1 MIKINLIIAA
11 MLALPLLAMG
21 QDDKRVAIL
30 EVVDKESNVDYGPEM
45 ILRMNLSDAIN
56 KTDGYQAFTR
66 VNLKEIFGEQ
76 NFQRSGAVSDAQI
89 RKMGELY
96 GVDYILIAEATK
108 YSDFQIVVGAQLISV
123 VEGRITNSTLGE
135 VVAFGDPDEMKRVTL
150 QIAGQL
156 LGTEANRS
164 TGNGSRG
171 SSSSTFSRPGQDLT
185 ETAYGL
191 NLRMV
196 YVEGG
201 TFTMGSTS
209 EQGGEAYSDES
220 PIRQVTVGP
229 FYMGMLEVTQGQW
242 EKVMGTGISQQR
254 NKADPSWTLSG
265 VGPDYP
271 MYYVSWEEAKEF
283 CLRLSRQSGKTY
295 RLPTE
300 AEWEYAARGG
310 RKNEGTKYS
319 GGWNLDD
326 VGWYTGNSGSSTHVC
341 GTKRSNALGL
351 YDMSGN
357 VWEWCEDWYGPY
369 LSYDTD
375 NPRGA
380 SQGSN
385 RVYRGGSW
393 GFNAGFCRVS
403 SRGSGTPSSRYNNL
417 GFRVVLVP

>member
-1 MIKINLIIAA
+1 MIRKVLLSLLFTILTAW
-11 MLALPLLAMG
+11 ALSA
-21 QDDKRVAIL
+21 QEVKRVAIL
-30 EVVDKESNVDYGPEM
+30 ETVDKEDKVAYGVEFQLRAFITDAVSNTPGFEGYDRVDM
-45 ILRMNLSDAIN
+45 AQIN
-56 KTDGYQAFTR
+56 K
-66 VNLKEIFGEQ
+66 EH
-76 NFQRSGAVSDAQI
+76 NFQRTGMVSDADI
-89 RKMGELY
+89 KKLGEMT
-96 GVDYILIAEATK
+96 GASSIVVAEAAS
-108 YSDFQIVVGAQLISV
+108 YGSDDRIIIAAKIINI
-123 VEGRITNSTLGE
+123 ETGRIENTAKPKVASTSDDSMEKACGE
-135 VVAFGDPDEMKRVTL
+135 VVSE
-150 QIAGQL
+150 L
-156 LGTEANRS
+156 LGGARRS
-164 TGNGSRG
+164 GTAQLSPSGHAD
-171 SSSSTFSRPGQDLT
+171 SSVGQDLT

-254 NKADPSWTLSG
+254 NKADPRWTLSG

-283 CLRLSRQSGKTY
+283 CLRLSRQTGKTY

-380 SQGSN
+380 SQGSD
-385 RVYRGGSW
+385 RVARGGSW
-393 GFNAGFCRVS
+393 YNDARFCRVS
-403 SRGSGTPSSRYNNL
+403 YRGSYTPSYRSHFL